1 MYGSFTPIWG
11 SLIIF
16 IFCPLLGGLPLID
29 WITYLV
35 TGQKLQQLGTGN
47 ISVSAAFYHGG
58 KLAGI
63 LAVISEAAKGI
74 GAVLL
79 TRMFFP
85 SGSVWEILA
94 LIALVMGRY
103 WMGKGAGTTNAT
115 WGIFVHD
122 PVAASLVLL
131 IGLISFTIN
140 RDRKLGKL
148 GVLGL
153 LALIIGLRHINQPE
167 YFGAALALGCLLA
180 WIYEQIPDDLDLPAS
195 EVNPQSQNMF
205 RFFRPDKTIISLDQ
219 KLQAQKVG
227 AKSANL
233 SLVKRLGYAVPEG
246 WILLPGN
253 DFRPLLAYLNPSTE
267 EPLIVR
273 SSAIGEDSE
282 SASAAGQYLSIPH
295 ITSSHKLQIAIA
307 DCQASYLEKS
317 ATEYR
322 QTQQQI
328 EAGMA
333 VLIQKQIT
341 GVYSG
346 VAFSRDPVNAFSEG
360 VAIEALPGQAS
371 QVVSGRV
378 TPLRYQVSVGRQ
390 GSRGEGE
397 ASEANRRVSREVVK
411 ETRVICLNGEEDGIP
426 QEILE
431 SVAVIAREME
441 TLFKGIPQ
449 DIEWTYDG
457 SQLWLLQVRPITNL
471 QPIWT
476 RKIASEVIPGQIPPL
491 TWSINRP
498 LTCGVWGEIFTVVLG
513 KKALDLDFEQTA
525 SLHYG
530 RAYFNA
536 TLLGK
541 IFLRMG
547 LPPESLEFLTRG
559 EKFNKP
565 PILSTI
571 KNIPGLW
578 RLLNRE
584 WNLEK
589 DFERD
594 HQKIFIPL
602 LLELASTKK
611 LTLSEAAIIEQ
622 IDKVLKALQITTYY
636 DILAPL
642 SFALR
647 QAILKISLDELD
659 NSQAAE
665 IASMRSLVEI
675 ATDAWKLLAKE
686 QITMGSCAS
695 LFAYLADIP
704 EGQLIMQRFDNWLET
719 YGYLGEVITDISV
732 PRWQDNPRPAREMLA
747 KFFFDRESRRQ
758 LLVKKQEFNFSL
770 KQKLV
775 QTRFNLK
782 AQVGE
787 VYNKLLAYLRWS
799 FLDLEAIWLQKN
811 ILKQP
816 GDIFFLEWEEIVNLQ
831 QQKSNIDL
839 IQNLI
844 IHRQQQWQT
853 ESKLSV
859 VPYLIYGNQ
868 SDFEVS
874 LADSDLPSQKKLTG
888 IGASSGEIEGRIKV
902 LLNCQ
907 EINNEINKD
916 IILVVPYTDAGW
928 SPILARAG
936 GLIAE
941 SGGRLSHGAII
952 AREYNIPAV
961 MDVTYATQLLR
972 DGDRVKL
979 NGQAGIVEIL
989 D

>member
-1 MYGSFTPIWG
+1 MFNGMYGSLAPIWG

-16 IFCPLLGGLPLID
+16 ICCPLLGGLPLID

-35 TGQKLQQLGTGN
+35 TGKKLKQLGTGN

-58 KLAGI
+58 TLAGI
-63 LAVISEAAKGI
+63 LAVLSEAAKGI
-74 GAVLL
+74 LAVLL

-85 SGSVWEILA
+85 QGSVWEIFA

-103 WMGKGAGTTNAT
+103 WIGKSAGTTNAT

-122 PVAASLVLL
+122 PIAASLVFL

-167 YFGAALALGCLLA
+167 YFFAAIALGCLLA
-180 WIYEQIPDDLDLPAS
+180 WIYEQISDDLDLPAS
-195 EVNPQSQNMF
+195 EVNPQSQKMF

-219 KLQAQKVG
+219 KLQSQKVG
-227 AKSANL
+227 GKSANL
-233 SLVKRLGYAVPEG
+233 SLVKRLGYAVPDG
-246 WILLPGN
+246 WVLLPGD
-253 DFRPLLAYLNPSTE
+253 DFRPLLSSLNPSLQ
-267 EPLIVR
+267 EPLVVR

-282 SASAAGQYLSIPH
+282 LASAAGQYLSILN
-295 ITSSHKLQIAIA
+295 ITNRENLQIAIA

-317 ATEYR
+317 AAEYR
-322 QTQQQI
+322 QTHQQAS
-328 EAGMA
+328 AGMA

-346 VAFSRDPVNAFSEG
+346 VAFSRDPVNAFAEG

-371 QVVSGRV
+371 QVVSGKV
-378 TPLRYQVSVGRQ
+378 TPLRYEVKILAEGK
-390 GSRGEGE
+390 GDGEDRE
-397 ASEANRRVSREVVK
+397 AREA
-411 ETRVICLNGEEDGIP
+411 RVICLNGDEDAIP
-426 QEILE
+426 HEVLE

-441 TLFKGIPQ
+441 ALFKGIPQ

-457 SQLWLLQVRPITNL
+457 EKLWLLQVRPITNL

-476 RKIASEVIPGQIPPL
+476 RKIAAEVIPGQIPTL
-491 TWSINRP
+491 TWSVNQP
-498 LTCGVWGEIFTVVLG
+498 LTCGVWGEIFTLVLG
-513 KKALDLDFEQTA
+513 KKASDLDFRQTA

-536 TLLGK
+536 TLLGN

-559 EKFNKP
+559 EKFSKP

-571 KNIPGLW
+571 KNIPGLC

-584 WNLEK
+584 WSLET
-589 DFERD
+589 DFEQD
-594 HQKIFIPL
+594 NQKLFTPL
-602 LLELASTKK
+602 LLELASTKD
-611 LTLSEAAIIEQ
+611 LSLSTTAIIDRINKILE
-622 IDKVLKALQITTYY
+622 ALQVATYY
-636 DILAPL
+636 NILAPL

-647 QAILKISLDELD
+647 QAILKVAPEELD
-659 NSQAAE
+659 NSQATE
-665 IASMRSLVEI
+665 IASMRSLAEI
-675 ATDAWKLLAKE
+675 AVDAWKLLAKE

-695 LFAYLADIP
+695 LFAYLAEIP
-704 EGQLIMQRFDNWLET
+704 EGQLIVQRFDNWLAT
-719 YGYLGEVITDISV
+719 YGYLGEVVTDISV

-747 KFFFDRESRRQ
+747 RFFFDRESRRQ
-758 LLVKKQEFNFSL
+758 VLGKNKEFEFSIT
-770 KQKLV
+770 QKLV

-782 AQVGE
+782 GQVGE

-799 FLDLEAIWLQKN
+799 FLDLEAIWLQEK
-811 ILKQP
+811 ILSQP
-816 GDIFFLEWEEIVNLQ
+816 GDIFFLDFEEITNIQQEKTSLNIITNLV
-831 QQKSNIDL
+831 S
-839 IQNLI
+839 
-844 IHRQQQWQT
+844 HRKEQWQA
-853 ESKLSV
+853 ESNLSL

-868 SDFEVS
+868 SDFEFS
-874 LADSDLPSQKKLTG
+874 FTDSDLSNQKKLTG
-888 IGASSGEIEGRIKV
+888 IGASSGQIEGRIKII
-902 LLNCQ
+902 LNYQ
-907 EINNEINKD
+907 EIKDDINKD

-941 SGGRLSHGAII
+941 SGGSLSHGAII

>member
-1 MYGSFTPIWG
+1 MFNVMNGSFAPIWG

-63 LAVISEAAKGI
+63 LAVLSEAAKGVL
-74 GAVLL
+74 AVLL

-122 PVAASLVLL
+122 PVAASLVLF
-131 IGLISFTIN
+131 IGLVSFTLN

-153 LALIIGLRHINQPE
+153 LALIIGLRHLNQPE
-167 YFGAALALGCLLA
+167 YFGAAIALGCLLA

-219 KLQAQKVG
+219 KLKSEKVG
-227 AKSANL
+227 GKAANL
-233 SLVKRLGYAVPEG
+233 SLTKQLGYAVPDG
-246 WILLPGN
+246 WVLLPGD
-253 DFRPLLAYLNPSTE
+253 DFRPLLAYLNPSE
-267 EPLIVR
+267 QEPLIVR

-295 ITSSHKLQIAIA
+295 ITSRNKLQYAIA

-322 QTQQQI
+322 QTRQQ
-328 EAGMA
+328 AAGGMA
-333 VLIQKQIT
+333 VLIQQQIT

-346 VAFSRDPVNAFSEG
+346 VAFSRDPVNAFTEG

-371 QVVSGRV
+371 QVVSGKV
-378 TPLRYQVSVGRQ
+378 TPLRYQVTVSEERQ
-390 GSRGEGE
+390 GD
-397 ASEANRRVSREVVK
+397 K
-411 ETRVICLNGEEDGIP
+411 DTRVVCLNGEEDVIP
-426 QEILE
+426 HNILE

-441 TLFKGIPQ
+441 NLFQGIPQ

-457 SQLWLLQVRPITNL
+457 KKLWLLQVRPITTL

-476 RKIASEVIPGQIPPL
+476 RKIAAEVIPGQIPPL
-491 TWSINRP
+491 TWSVNKP

-513 KKALDLDFEQTA
+513 KKASDLDFEQTA

-536 TLLGK
+536 TLLGN

-559 EKFNKP
+559 EKFSKP

-584 WNLEK
+584 WSLEN
-589 DFERD
+589 DFEQD
-594 HQKIFIPL
+594 NQKLFNPL
-602 LLELASTKK
+602 LTEVAAKRN
-611 LTLSEAAIIEQ
+611 LTLSDSAIIER
-622 IDKVLKALQITTYY
+622 IDKILEALQVSTYY
-636 DILAPL
+636 NILSPL

-647 QAILKISLDELD
+647 QAILKVSLDELD

-665 IASMRSLVEI
+665 IASMRSLAEL
-675 ATDAWKLLAKE
+675 AADAWKLLAKE

-695 LFAYLADIP
+695 LFAYLAEIP
-704 EGQLIMQRFDNWLET
+704 EGQSILQRFDTWLEN
-719 YGYLGEVITDISV
+719 YGYLGEVVTDISV
-732 PRWQDNPRPAREMLA
+732 PRWQDNPRPVREILAR
-747 KFFFDRESRRQ
+747 FFFDLESRSKV
-758 LLVKKQEFNFSL
+758 LGNSKELNLSL

-775 QTRFNLK
+775 QTRYNLK
-782 AQVGE
+782 GQVAE

-799 FLDLEAIWLQKN
+799 FLDLEAIWIQEK

-816 GDIFFLEWEEIVNLQ
+816 GDIFFLEFEDITNIH
-831 QQKSNIDL
+831 QQKSNIEL
-839 IQNLI
+839 IANLI
-844 IHRQQQWQT
+844 SHRQEQWQAQ
-853 ESKLSV
+853 SKLSL

-874 LADSDLPSQKKLTG
+874 AANYDIPSQKKLTG

-902 LLNCQ
+902 LLNYQ
-907 EINNEINKD
+907 EIDDEINKD

-941 SGGRLSHGAII
+941 SGGSLSHGAII

-972 DGDRVKL
+972 NGDRVKL
-979 NGQAGIVEIL
+979 NGKAGIVEIL

>member
-1 MYGSFTPIWG
+1 MYGSLSPIWG

-16 IFCPLLGGLPLID
+16 LFCPLLGGLPLID
-29 WITYLV
+29 WITYLI
-35 TGQKLQQLGTGN
+35 TGRKLKQLGTGN

-63 LAVISEAAKGI
+63 LAVLSEAAKGI
-74 GAVLL
+74 LAVLL
-79 TRMFFP
+79 TRIFFP
-85 SGSVWEILA
+85 EGSVWEIVA

-103 WMGKGAGTTNAT
+103 WMGKGAGTTNVT

-122 PVAASLVLL
+122 PITASLVFL
-131 IGLISFTIN
+131 IGIISFTIN
-140 RDRKLGKL
+140 RDRQFGKL
-148 GVLGL
+148 GVLVL
-153 LALIIGLRHINQPE
+153 LALIIGLRHINHPE
-167 YFGAALALGCLLA
+167 YFFAAIALGCLLA

-195 EVNPQSQNMF
+195 EVNPQSQKMF

-219 KLQAQKVG
+219 KLNVQKVG
-227 AKSANL
+227 VKSANL
-233 SLVKRLGYAVPEG
+233 SVVKRLGYAVPDG
-246 WILLPGN
+246 WVLLPGD
-253 DFRPLLAYLNPSTE
+253 DFRPLLAYLNPSPQ
-267 EPLIVR
+267 EPLVVR

-282 SASAAGQYLSIPH
+282 SASAAGQYLTILN
-295 ITSSHKLQIAIA
+295 ITSRENLQIAIA

-317 ATEYR
+317 ASQYR
-322 QTQQQI
+322 QTHQQAS
-328 EAGMA
+328 EGMA

-346 VAFSRDPVNAFSEG
+346 VAFSRDPVNAFVDG

-371 QVVSGRV
+371 QVVSGKV
-378 TPLRYQVSVGRQ
+378 TPFRYQVKVLAK
-390 GSRGEGE
+390 GEGKGDGEDREGRE
-397 ASEANRRVSREVVK
+397 A
-411 ETRVICLNGEEDGIP
+411 RVICLNGGEDVIP
-426 QEILE
+426 AEILE

-441 TLFKGIPQ
+441 SLFKGIPQ

-457 SQLWLLQVRPITNL
+457 EKLWLLQVRPITTL

-476 RKIASEVIPGQIPPL
+476 RKIAAEVIPGQIPPL
-491 TWSINRP
+491 TWSVNQP
-498 LTCGVWGEIFTVVLG
+498 LTCGVWGEIFTLVLG
-513 KKALDLDFEQTA
+513 KKASDLDFRQTA

-559 EKFNKP
+559 EKFSKP

-578 RLLNRE
+578 RLLCRE
-584 WNLEK
+584 WSLEK
-589 DFERD
+589 DFEQD
-594 HQKIFIPL
+594 NQELFIPL
-602 LLELASTKK
+602 LSEIESTKN
-611 LTLSEAAIIEQ
+611 LSLSASAIIER
-622 IDKVLKALQITTYY
+622 IHKILETLKVATYY
-636 DILAPL
+636 NILAPL

-647 QAILKISLDELD
+647 QAILQVSPDELD
-659 NSQAAE
+659 NSQAPE
-665 IASMRSLVEI
+665 IASMRSLAELAI
-675 ATDAWKLLAKE
+675 DAWKLLAKE

-695 LFAYLADIP
+695 LFAYLAEIP
-704 EGQLIMQRFDNWLET
+704 EGQLIIQRFDHWLET
-719 YGYLGEVITDISV
+719 YGYLGEVVTDISV

-747 KFFFDRESRRQ
+747 QFFFNQESRRQ
-758 LLVKKQEFNFSL
+758 VLGKSKEFNFSIT
-770 KQKLV
+770 QKLV

-782 AQVGE
+782 VKVGE

-799 FLDLEAIWLQKN
+799 FLDLETIWLQEN
-811 ILKQP
+811 ILSQP
-816 GDIFFLEWEEIVNLQ
+816 GDIFFLKFEEIEDIH
-831 QQKSNIDL
+831 QQKSALNMID
-839 IQNLI
+839 NLI
-844 IHRQQQWQT
+844 TERREKWQA
-853 ESKLSV
+853 ESNLPL
-859 VPYLIYGNQ
+859 VPYLVYGNQ
-868 SDFEVS
+868 SDFELS
-874 LADSDLPSQKKLTG
+874 FTNSDLENQKKLTG
-888 IGASSGEIEGRIKV
+888 IGASSGQIEGIIKV
-902 LLNCQ
+902 LLNYQ
-907 EINNEINKD
+907 EIGDEINKD

-941 SGGRLSHGAII
+941 SGGSLSHGAII

-979 NGQAGIVEIL
+979 NGKAGIIEIL